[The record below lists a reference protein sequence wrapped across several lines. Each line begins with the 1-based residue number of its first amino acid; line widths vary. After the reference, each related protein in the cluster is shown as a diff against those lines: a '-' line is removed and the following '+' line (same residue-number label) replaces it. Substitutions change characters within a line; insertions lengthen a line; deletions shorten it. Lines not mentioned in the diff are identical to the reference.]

1 MSSSSGP
8 PANQQS
14 RDAAADPGV
23 APTRSEKVKAFMIAN
38 SLLLGILCA
47 IGIAAAYPKLG
58 AVYLAPKITATYI
71 CVIYI
76 FLLSGISLKTREL
89 VNALKNYKFNAAVQV
104 FNLMVVSSL
113 TYALTRF
120 LLGIEAT
127 SDNLAEGLVITSCL
141 PMTINMVIV
150 LTKSSGGDEASAVF
164 NAAFGNLL
172 GVFVTPPLVLM
183 YLGESDDINFTT
195 VLFKLSVRVLLPLAV
210 GQIIQFFLPK
220 IKEFVQ
226 KHKFRFKKSQEFAL
240 IFIVYT
246 VFCNTVYDDGEND
259 DEGQVG
265 ASTGEVFLMI
275 AIILVWI
282 IVIMSLAWLTFFV
295 LYKDSPTL
303 RVFALYGC
311 SHKTIAMGIPLI
323 TAMYETSEKLA
334 LYTLPILVWHPT
346 QLILGSLLAPRL
358 SDWVEREKERLGLED
373 DGFTKKEKEEEEVGK
388 LVDDQDKDNDGAA
401 QFEIGGD
408 DNAL

>member
-1 MSSSSGP
+1 MSSNSGP

-14 RDAAADPGV
+14 RDAAVDPGV
-23 APTRSEKVKAFMIAN
+23 APTRSEKVKAFLIAN

-183 YLGESDDINFTT
+183 YLGESDDINFAT

-210 GQIIQFFLPK
+210 GQVIQYFLPK

-226 KHKFRFKKSQEFAL
+226 KHKFR
-240 IFIVYT
+240 
-246 VFCNTVYDDGEND
+246 
-259 DEGQVG
+259 
-265 ASTGEVFLMI
+265 
-275 AIILVWI
+275 
-282 IVIMSLAWLTFFV
+282 
-295 LYKDSPTL
+295 
-303 RVFALYGC
+303 
-311 SHKTIAMGIPLI
+311 
-323 TAMYETSEKLA
+323 
-334 LYTLPILVWHPT
+334 
-346 QLILGSLLAPRL
+346 
-358 SDWVEREKERLGLED
+358 WVLGLRER
-373 DGFTKKEKEEEEVGK
+373 
-388 LVDDQDKDNDGAA
+388 
-401 QFEIGGD
+401 
-408 DNAL
+408 